1 LDEDMITVT
10 AILLAMTA
18 VSGIVDAV
26 SFIALGHVFTANM
39 TGNLVF
45 LGFAIGGVAGLSMW
59 RSLLALAF
67 FMSGAVLGG
76 CMTRTMN
83 PQDPGSTPVHALA
96 VETILL
102 WVASTVSIGLRAP
115 YEDNKLKIALVIALT
130 AVVMGLR
137 NAVVRKLGVPDLTT
151 TVLTLTIVGFA
162 ADSSLA
168 GGNNPRWG
176 RRAAAVVAMLT
187 GAIAG
192 TSMLTYSVAVPLFV
206 CGVITAICALA
217 RLHLSRK
224 ELSNG

>member
-1 LDEDMITVT
+1 MINVP

-39 TGNLVF
+39 TGNIVF
-45 LGFAIGGVAGLSMW
+45 LGFAIGGVAGLSIW

-76 CMTRTMN
+76 CMTRTMK

-102 WVASTVSIGLRAP
+102 WVASAVSIGFHAP
-115 YEDNKLKIALVIALT
+115 YEDNKLKLALVIALT

-151 TVLTLTIVGFA
+151 TVLTLTIAGFA

-168 GGNNPRWG
+168 GGDNPRWG
-176 RRAAAVVAMLT
+176 RRAAAVLAMLT

-192 TSMLTYSVAVPLFV
+192 TSMLVYSVAVPLFV
-206 CGVITAICALA
+206 CGVMTAICAVA

>member
-1 LDEDMITVT
+1 MINVP

-18 VSGIVDAV
+18 VSGVVDAV

-39 TGNLVF
+39 TGNIVF
-45 LGFAIGGVAGLSMW
+45 LGFAIGGVAGLSIW

-76 CMTRTMN
+76 CMTRTMK

-102 WVASTVSIGLRAP
+102 WVASAVSIGFRAP
-115 YEDNKLKIALVIALT
+115 YEDNKLKLALVIALT

-137 NAVVRKLGVPDLTT
+137 NAVVRKLVPDLTT
-151 TVLTLTIVGFA
+151 TVLTLTIAGFA

-168 GGNNPRWG
+168 GGDNPRWG
-176 RRAAAVVAMLT
+176 RRAAAVLAMLA

-192 TSMLTYSVAVPLFV
+192 TSMLAYSVAVPLFV
-206 CGVITAICALA
+206 CGVMTAICALA

>member
-1 LDEDMITVT
+1 MINVP
-10 AILLAMTA
+10 AILLVMTA

-39 TGNLVF
+39 TGNVVF
-45 LGFAIGGVAGLSMW
+45 LGFAIGGVAGLSIW

-67 FMSGAVLGG
+67 FLSGAVLGG
-76 CMTRTMN
+76 RMTRTMK

-102 WVASTVSIGLRAP
+102 WVASAVSIGFRAP
-115 YEDNKLKIALVIALT
+115 YEDHNLKLALVIALT

-151 TVLTLTIVGFA
+151 TVLTLTIAGFA

-168 GGNNPRWG
+168 GGDNPRWG
-176 RRAAAVVAMLT
+176 RRAASVLTMLT

-192 TSMLTYSVAVPLFV
+192 TSMLAYPVAVPLFV
-206 CGVITAICALA
+206 CGVMTGICALA
-217 RLHLSRK
+217 RLRLSRK

>member
-1 LDEDMITVT
+1 MINVP

-39 TGNLVF
+39 TGNIVF
-45 LGFAIGGVAGLSMW
+45 LGFAIGGVAGLSIW

-76 CMTRTMN
+76 CMTRTMK

-96 VETILL
+96 VESILL
-102 WVASTVSIGLRAP
+102 WVASAVSIGFRAP

-137 NAVVRKLGVPDLTT
+137 NAVVRKLAVPDLTT
-151 TVLTLTIVGFA
+151 TVLTLTIAGFA

-168 GGNNPRWG
+168 GGDNPRWG
-176 RRAAAVVAMLT
+176 RRVTAVLAMLI

-192 TSMLTYSVAVPLFV
+192 TSMLAYSVAVPLFV
-206 CGVITAICALA
+206 CGVMTAICALA

-224 ELSNG
+224 ELING

>member
-1 LDEDMITVT
+1 MITVT
-10 AILLAMTA
+10 ATLLAMTA

-39 TGNLVF
+39 TGNIVF

-76 CMTRTMN
+76 WMTRTMN

-102 WVASTVSIGLRAP
+102 WVGSAVSIGFRAP

-130 AVVMGLR
+130 AVAMGLR

-176 RRAAAVVAMLT
+176 RRAVAILAMLT

>member
-1 LDEDMITVT
+1 MISVP

-39 TGNLVF
+39 TGNIVF
-45 LGFAIGGVAGLSMW
+45 LRFAIGGVAGLSIW

-76 CMTRTMN
+76 CMTRTMK
-83 PQDPGSTPVHALA
+83 PQDPGSTPVHAL
-96 VETILL
+96 VIETVLL
-102 WVASTVSIGLRAP
+102 LAASVVSIGFP
-115 YEDNKLKIALVIALT
+115 YEDHKLKITLVIALT

-137 NAVVRKLGVPDLTT
+137 NAVVRTLGVPDLTT
-151 TVLTLTIVGFA
+151 TVLTLTIAGFA

-168 GGNNPRWG
+168 GGDNPRWG
-176 RRAAAVVAMLT
+176 TRAAAVLAMLT

-192 TSMLTYSVAVPLFV
+192 TSMLAYSVAVPLFV
-206 CGVITAICALA
+206 CGVMTAICALA

>member
-1 LDEDMITVT
+1 MITVT
-10 AILLAMTA
+10 ATLLAMTA

-39 TGNLVF
+39 TGNIVF

-76 CMTRTMN
+76 WMTRTMN

-102 WVASTVSIGLRAP
+102 WVASAVSIGFRTP

-151 TVLTLTIVGFA
+151 TVLTLTIVGVA
-162 ADSSLA
+162 ADSTLA

-176 RRAAAVVAMLT
+176 RRAAAILAMLT

-224 ELSNG
+224 ELSND

>member
-1 LDEDMITVT
+1 MISVP

-18 VSGIVDAV
+18 ISGIVDAV

-39 TGNLVF
+39 TGNVVF
-45 LGFAIGGVAGLSMW
+45 LGFAIGGEPGLSIW
-59 RSLLALAF
+59 RSLLALVF
-67 FMSGAVLGG
+67 FMSGALLGG
-76 CMTRTMN
+76 RMTKAMN
-83 PQDPGSTPVHALA
+83 PQDPGSTPVHALVIEA
-96 VETILL
+96 VLL
-102 WVASTVSIGLRAP
+102 LVASVVSIGFRAP
-115 YEDNKLKIALVIALT
+115 YEDHKFKIVLVIALT

-151 TVLTLTIVGFA
+151 TVLTLTIAGFA

-176 RRAAAVVAMLT
+176 RRAASVLAMLT

-192 TSMLTYSVAVPLFV
+192 TSMLAYSVAVPLFV
-206 CGVITAICALA
+206 CGVMTALCALA

>member
-1 LDEDMITVT
+1 MITVSS
-10 AILLAMTA
+10 ILLAMTA

-26 SFIALGHVFTANM
+26 CFIALGRVFTANM
-39 TGNLVF
+39 TGNVVF
-45 LGFAIGGVAGLSMW
+45 LGFAIGGVPGLSIW
-59 RSLLALAF
+59 RSLLALVF
-67 FMSGAVLGG
+67 FMSGALLGG
-76 CMTRTMN
+76 WITKAMN
-83 PQDPGSTPVHALA
+83 PEDPGSTPVHAL
-96 VETILL
+96 VIETVLL
-102 WVASTVSIGLRAP
+102 FSASVVSMGLRAP
-115 YEDNKLKIALVIALT
+115 YEDHKFKIALVIALT

-151 TVLTLTIVGFA
+151 TVLTLTIAGFA

-176 RRAAAVVAMLT
+176 RRAASVLAMVT

-192 TSMLTYSVAVPLFV
+192 TSMLAYSVTVPLFV
-206 CGVITAICALA
+206 CCVMTALCALA

>member
-1 LDEDMITVT
+1 
-10 AILLAMTA
+10 
-18 VSGIVDAV
+18 
-26 SFIALGHVFTANM
+26 M
-39 TGNLVF
+39 TGNVVF
-45 LGFAIGGVAGLSMW
+45 LGFAIGGVPGLSIW
-59 RSLLALAF
+59 RSLLALVF

-76 CMTRTMN
+76 WMTRTMN

-102 WVASTVSIGLRAP
+102 WVASAVSIGFRAP

-176 RRAAAVVAMLT
+176 RRAAAVLAMLT

-192 TSMLTYSVAVPLFV
+192 ASMLTYSAAAPLFV
-206 CGVITAICALA
+206 CGVVTAICALA
-217 RLHLSRK
+217 QLHLSRK